1 MQPTYMP
8 WAGYFNLMSQ
18 VDCFVY
24 LDDAQYQ
31 RSSWHNRNRIL
42 LKGTPNWLTVPVIRY
57 NLEASIKEVS
67 VDDSSPWRRKHLAT
81 LSNAYA
87 RIEYGSEMLEAV
99 EPLHEANLTHLS
111 NLNITLLDVFR
122 RKLNIT
128 TPTVRSSELGIYGT
142 RTRRLIDILSHLGAT
157 EYVTP
162 IGALDYLKEDQFT
175 EHCAVQLRMHDF
187 QPAVYVQ
194 RHVNAFVSHLSILD
208 VVGNLGWEGTQRYI
222 RSLTNIPR
230 II

>member
-8 WAGYFNLMSQ
+8 WTGYFNLMSQ

-42 LKGTPNWLTVPVIRY
+42 LKGIPNWLTVPVIRC
-57 NLEASIKEVS
+57 NLKASIDEVV
-67 VDDSSPWRRKHLAT
+67 VDDKSPWRRKHLTT
-81 LSNAYA
+81 LSNAYS

-99 EPLHEANLTHLS
+99 EPLRDASLTHLS
-111 NLNITLLDVFR
+111 NLNIALLDMLR
-122 RKLNIT
+122 SKLNIT
-128 TPTVRSSELGIYGT
+128 TPTIRSSELGIDGK
-142 RTRRLIDILSHLGAT
+142 RTRRLIDILTHLGAT

-162 IGALDYLKEDQFT
+162 IGAIDYLQVDRFT
-175 EHCAVQLRMHDF
+175 EHCPVQLRMHDF

-194 RHVNAFVSHLSILD
+194 RNVTAFVSHLSILD
-208 VVGNLGWEGTQRYI
+208 VVGNLGWKGTQSYI
-222 RSLTNIPR
+222 RPLTNIAR